1 MQTPF
6 EMAWLILKQNQTSDI
21 QPVALNTRGP
31 TYRQDMPVLPDTT
44 TPTVENYYKDRFR
57 QLQGETPSESY
68 ADKIK
73 RLLAE
78 DEARNTYQDLP
89 PPSNTFDLGNMEP
102 YTKLGQPSS
111 PPTPSV

>member
-21 QPVALNTRGP
+21 QPVALNTKGP

-44 TPTVENYYKDRFR
+44 TPTVENYYKDRSRQFR
-57 QLQGETPSESY
+57 GEPPSESY
-68 ADKIK
+68 SDKIK

-78 DEARNTYQDLP
+78 EETRSIYDKMPPAANISDL
-89 PPSNTFDLGNMEP
+89 DLD
-102 YTKLGQPSS
+102 LGQPSS

>member
-21 QPVALNTRGP
+21 QPVALNDRGL
-31 TYRQDMPVLPDTT
+31 TYLEEGQKHST
-44 TPTVENYYKDRFR
+44 TPTVLNYLKDKSRQFR
-57 QLQGETPSESY
+57 GETPSESY

-73 RLLAE
+73 RLMAE
-78 DEARNTYQDLP
+78 EEARSTYQNLP
-89 PPSNTFDLGNMEP
+89 PPYNTFDLGNMEP

-111 PPTPSV
+111 SPTPSV